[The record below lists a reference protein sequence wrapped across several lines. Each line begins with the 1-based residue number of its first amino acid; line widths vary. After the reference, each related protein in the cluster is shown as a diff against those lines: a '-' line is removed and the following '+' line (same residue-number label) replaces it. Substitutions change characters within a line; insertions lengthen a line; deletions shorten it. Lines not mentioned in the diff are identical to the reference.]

1 MQITEQNKQEAE
13 KVLMFYVKYVDQTRI
28 NKHDNQPEI
37 NAINC
42 AIQNRQSVLEAL
54 RKIRSNTMSARD
66 MIIDNNITN
75 LTSQIE
81 YLKSKL

>member
-1 MQITEQNKQEAE
+1 MQITEQNKQEADKLVE
-13 KVLMFYVKYVDQTRI
+13 AIRNTYHPIKPNFKYEDKLSYSLSI
-28 NKHDNQPEI
+28 I
-37 NAINC
+37 
-42 AIQNRQSVLEAL
+42 NRQSVLEAL

>member
-1 MQITEQNKQEAE
+1 MNISEQNKKEAE
-13 KVLMFYVKYVDQTRI
+13 KVVSLYKWTSTEDGITSPISEVIAY
-28 NKHDNQPEI
+28 
-37 NAINC
+37 NC
-42 AIQNRQSVLEAL
+42 AIQDRQSVLEAL